1 MTNLCKS
8 TKSSESDKKQNAVDG
23 KEYTRGQYND
33 KMMLGSKPPTMMPTD
48 CFVLRT
54 PTILP
59 AIRISWCLRP
69 TFMLISGRVSRSFY
83 HQCASTRG
91 FRPFEPD
98 IIKMMAGSTDP
109 NYDMNIS
116 SISEPKSSN
125 HEEIIP

>member
-1 MTNLCKS
+1 
-8 TKSSESDKKQNAVDG
+8 
-23 KEYTRGQYND
+23 
-33 KMMLGSKPPTMMPTD
+33 
-48 CFVLRT
+48 
-54 PTILP
+54 
-59 AIRISWCLRP
+59 
-69 TFMLISGRVSRSFY
+69 FMLISGRVSRSFY

-91 FRPFEPD
+91 FRPFEPA